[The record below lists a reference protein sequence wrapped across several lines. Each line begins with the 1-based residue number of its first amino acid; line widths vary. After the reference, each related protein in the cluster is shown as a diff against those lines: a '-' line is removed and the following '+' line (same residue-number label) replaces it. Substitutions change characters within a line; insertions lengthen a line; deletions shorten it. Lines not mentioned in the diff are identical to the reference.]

1 MAEFNAEGV
10 TPVYNQGVLR
20 MPEGIKS
27 GESRVV
33 GAPVQIFADLLEKDI
48 VGGQADMG
56 FVADAGAPLAHV
68 AGKPGHYEPIALV
81 DAQDDPITSFS
92 GDVAGLLLLATDAY
106 DAPRHINVIKG
117 GTVKTWVGALAA
129 LGDDAL
135 ESLATALNGR
145 YDAVHKTLKF

>member
-48 VGGQADMG
+48 VGGQADKG
-56 FVADAGAPLAHV
+56 FVGDAGAPLAHV
-68 AGKPGHYEPIALV
+68 ASKPGHYSVI
-81 DAQDDPITSFS
+81 DTSEGVS
-92 GDVAGLLLLATDAY
+92 GEVAGLLLLATDAY
-106 DAPRHINVIKG
+106 DGPRHINVIKG
-117 GTVKTWVGALAA
+117 GTVKTHVGALAS
-129 LGDDAL
+129 LDDTNL
-135 ESLATALNGR
+135 ETLATALNGR
-145 YDAVHKTLKF
+145 YDAVQKTLKF